1 MAKLFKPVSTHET
14 IKHGTSIGRRPS
26 TSTMDKDIIN
36 QIVQEYKMAKAEMR
50 ESSQTNA
57 TRLDRIE
64 QKIDKLAD
72 AMISLARAE
81 EKILALQDDHD
92 NTRDRLN
99 KLSVKLDDIQKAVDD
114 NARTVSLI
122 NKVVYAAMV
131 AAVGAYVAHMWM

>member
-1 MAKLFKPVSTHET
+1 
-14 IKHGTSIGRRPS
+14 
-26 TSTMDKDIIN
+26 MDKDLIRQII
-36 QIVQEYKMAKAEMR
+36 QEYKMAKTELH

-57 TRLDRIE
+57 ARLDRIE

>member
-1 MAKLFKPVSTHET
+1 
-14 IKHGTSIGRRPS
+14 
-26 TSTMDKDIIN
+26 MDKNLIRQII
-36 QIVQEYKMAKAEMR
+36 QEYKMAKSELI

>member
-1 MAKLFKPVSTHET
+1 
-14 IKHGTSIGRRPS
+14 
-26 TSTMDKDIIN
+26 MDKDIIN